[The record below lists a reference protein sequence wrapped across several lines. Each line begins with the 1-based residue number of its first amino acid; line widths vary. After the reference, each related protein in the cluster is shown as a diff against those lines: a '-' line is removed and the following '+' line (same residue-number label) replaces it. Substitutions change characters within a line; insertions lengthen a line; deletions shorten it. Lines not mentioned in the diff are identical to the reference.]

1 MSGGINGVWGIK
13 IYTKT
18 KHEKINGKY
27 YAKTLGVI
35 EAPINKMLKAY
46 KKEFSFMRHE
56 TTRDSRPSKRG
67 SNAISKKSQ
76 S

>member
-46 KKEFSFMRHE
+46 RK
-56 TTRDSRPSKRG
+56 
-67 SNAISKKSQ
+67 NLVL
-76 S
+76 

>member
-18 KHEKINGKY
+18 KHEKINCKY

-46 KKEFSFMRHE
+46 KKEFSFLRHE
-56 TTRDSRPSKRG
+56 TTRASRQRKRG